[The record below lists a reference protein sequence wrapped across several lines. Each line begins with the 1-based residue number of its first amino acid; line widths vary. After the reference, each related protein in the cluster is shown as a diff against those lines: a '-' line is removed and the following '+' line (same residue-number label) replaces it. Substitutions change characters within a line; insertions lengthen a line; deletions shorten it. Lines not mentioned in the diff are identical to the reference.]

1 MALQQHKQDWEELG
15 RLHPLSSVMSNK
27 DNWDIKEFFV
37 TGEREIEDDIEH
49 AMRLGYPRTRETVLD
64 FGCGVGRLTRAL
76 SRYFTQSYGVD
87 IAESMIAK
95 AKEMNQSTTGC
106 TFIVNSEPHLRIF
119 SDNSFDMIYSKIVLQ
134 HIPNTQIIKSYIAE
148 FVRVLKT
155 DGLLVFQ
162 LPSYIPFHMRFVI
175 RGRKGLYRLLWK
187 AGIYERLK
195 RFNRLVNSM
204 HLSYIPEKDIVAFL
218 NAEGARVLEV
228 RADNAVP
235 RPLRSCTYYVT
246 KQD

>member
-27 DNWDIKEFFV
+27 NNWDTKEFFV
-37 TGEREIEDDIEH
+37 TGEREIQDDIER
-49 AMRLGYPRTRETVLD
+49 ATRLGFPRTRETVLD

-76 SRYFTQSYGVD
+76 SSHFTQCYGVD
-87 IAESMIAK
+87 IAESMIAR
-95 AKEMNQSTTGC
+95 ANELNQSITGC

-134 HIPNTQIIKSYIAE
+134 HIPNPQIIKSYIAE

-162 LPSYIPFHMRFVI
+162 LPSYIPFHMRFMVLC
-175 RGRKGLYRLLWK
+175 RKRLYRLLRK
-187 AGIYERLK
+187 AGIYDRLK
-195 RFNRLVNSM
+195 TFNRLVNPM
-204 HLSYIPEKDIVAFL
+204 HLSYVPEKDIVAFL

-228 RADNAVP
+228 RVDDAVP
-235 RPLRSCTYYVT
+235 PPLRSCTYYVT
-246 KQD
+246 K

>member
-1 MALQQHKQDWEELG
+1 MVLQQHKQDWEELG
-15 RLHPLSSVMSNK
+15 RLDPLWSIATNK
-27 DNWDIKEFFV
+27 HNWDIEEFFL
-37 TGEREIEDDIEH
+37 TSEQEIQDDIER
-49 AMRLGYPRTRETVLD
+49 ATRLGYPRTRETVLD

-95 AKEMNQSTTGC
+95 AKEMNQLNTGC

-134 HIPNTQIIKSYIAE
+134 HIPNTEIIKSYIAE

-162 LPSYIPFHMRFVI
+162 LPSYIPFHTRFLI
-175 RGRKGLYRLLWK
+175 RCKKGLYRLLRK
-187 AGIYERLK
+187 AGIYVRLK
-195 RFNRLVNSM
+195 RFNRLVNPM
-204 HLSYIPEKDIVAFL
+204 HLSYIPEKDMIAFL
-218 NAEGARVLEV
+218 NAEGTRVLEV

-235 RPLRSCTYYVT
+235 PPLRSCT
-246 KQD
+246 

>member
-1 MALQQHKQDWEELG
+1 MELQKHKQDWEELG
-15 RLHPLSSVMSNK
+15 RLHPLASVMSNK
-27 DNWDIKEFFV
+27 NNWDIKEFFL
-37 TGEREIEDDIEH
+37 TGESEIQGDMEH
-49 AMRLGYPRTRETVLD
+49 AMRLGYPKKRDTVLD

-76 SRYFTQSYGVD
+76 SRYFTQCYGVD
-87 IAESMIAK
+87 IAESMIVK
-95 AKEMNQSTTGC
+95 AKELNELITGR

-162 LPSYIPFHMRFVI
+162 LPSYIPLHMRFVI
-175 RGRKGLYRLLWK
+175 LCRKGLYRLLRK
-187 AGIYERLK
+187 AGIYERIK
-195 RFNRLVNSM
+195 RFKRLVNPM

-218 NAEGARVLEV
+218 NAEEVRVLEV
-228 RADNAVP
+228 LADDAVP
-235 RPLRSCTYYVT
+235 PPLRSCTYYVT
-246 KQD
+246 KQN